1 MDEDPYRQLIEALV
15 EYAVFHVGVD
25 GIIETW
31 NSGAER
37 IFGYTP
43 EEIVG
48 RHGSVLF
55 VAEDVF
61 RGEPDREM
69 KFALETGRAAD
80 IRWHQRKDGSRFWAN
95 GVMLGLRRADG
106 TIAGLAK
113 VMRDDSEHKQS
124 HELLQYHLNLAD
136 AIASNAAEA
145 LFLVNAEGRTTF
157 ANPSAEAMF
166 GWSHEELIGQFLHE
180 KLPGLHPDGTP
191 YPIPESPH
199 MKVLASGQ
207 TLRGQEDFFRHKD
220 GRLVPITC
228 STAPIKGDD
237 EIAGAVLV
245 VRDISEEKLAE
256 ESEREREE
264 ALRQAQ
270 KLESIGVLAG
280 GIAHD
285 FNNLLTGIMGNA
297 GMARRA
303 VMSGRAEHA
312 ANLLGDVLK
321 ASERAADLTRQ
332 LLAYAG
338 KGRFVIQPVDICE
351 LIIEVSTLI
360 RSSISKRITLLL
372 DVPEQCPPIEG
383 DRTQL
388 QQL

>member
-166 GWSHEELIGQFLHE
+166 GWSHEELIGQFLPYVDYFLPNE
-180 KLPGLHPDGTP
+180 DQVLGFTGMSDLDAGLAKLIDAGVGVVAVTRGGDGARVTGGSDVPAFPVDVVDTTGCGDAFLAGFVVGVKLGREPCDAAVLGCAAAALVAQGLGSAYGDFD
-191 YPIPESPH
+191 
-199 MKVLASGQ
+199 LAAADA
-207 TLRGQEDFFRHKD
+207 LAE
-220 GRLVPITC
+220 PIT
-228 STAPIKGDD
+228 S
-237 EIAGAVLV
+237 
-245 VRDISEEKLAE
+245 
-256 ESEREREE
+256 
-264 ALRQAQ
+264 
-270 KLESIGVLAG
+270 
-280 GIAHD
+280 
-285 FNNLLTGIMGNA
+285 
-297 GMARRA
+297 
-303 VMSGRAEHA
+303 
-312 ANLLGDVLK
+312 
-321 ASERAADLTRQ
+321 
-332 LLAYAG
+332 
-338 KGRFVIQPVDICE
+338 
-351 LIIEVSTLI
+351 
-360 RSSISKRITLLL
+360 
-372 DVPEQCPPIEG
+372 
-383 DRTQL
+383 
-388 QQL
+388 